1 MTRNRLEKV
10 RHLALLMVL
19 GNLVLV
25 GLLGSVLPE
34 AALAALPVLAIM
46 LPLLSAAAI
55 EAALSHTGRNKPAT
69 AARPARLHLG
79 RPLHHAA

>member
-10 RHLALLMVL
+10 RHLAVLVVL

-25 GLLGSVLPE
+25 GLLASVLPE
-34 AALAALPVLAIM
+34 AALAALPVFAIM
-46 LPLLSAAAI
+46 LPLLSASAI
-55 EAALSHTGRNKPAT
+55 EAALAHNDKPKA
-69 AARPARLHLG
+69 AARSARLHLG

>member
-10 RHLALLMVL
+10 RHLALLLVL

-34 AALAALPVLAIM
+34 AALPALPVLAIM

-55 EAALSHTGRNKPAT
+55 EAALSHSDRPK
-69 AARPARLHLG
+69 AASRSARIDLG